1 VWVLRFYAKE
11 HEGDVNFRWVRNMSF
26 VSLMGIAPDSRAV
39 TLRMSSGGRPPRAGA
54 ARVQVYLNDHL
65 LGDVEVADGFHDY
78 TVPITSAIADEA
90 ARKPGAS
97 VLRLMS
103 TTWSPKQILGG
114 PDDRQLGV
122 MLDRVRVE
130 RNR

>member
-1 VWVLRFYAKE
+1 
-11 HEGDVNFRWVRNMSF
+11 MSF
-26 VSLMGIAPDSRAV
+26 VSLMGITPDSRVV
-39 TLRMSSGGRPPRAGA
+39 TLRMSSGGRPARAGA

-78 TVPITSAIADEA
+78 TVLITPEIAEEA
-90 ARKPGAS
+90 AHRPRAS

-103 TTWSPKQILGG
+103 TTWSPKEILGT

-122 MLDRVRVE
+122 MLERVRVE